1 MSTGKRRPPLG
12 LVSKVWGFVEEPKS
26 VTLVQA
32 LVVYVAAIVGG
43 ALTLFY
49 PPRTTSIILGDGLM
63 TIVAVLMIFGGAF
76 GVVTSIIGWWW
87 IERPLAVG
95 VLLIAGAGYTY
106 SVAEAQ
112 ALTDGNRWLQ
122 LSWLVIAGGGLV
134 IRYLRIRRANYD
146 PVN

>member
-1 MSTGKRRPPLG
+1 MVTAKRRPPLG

-32 LVVYVAAIVGG
+32 LIVYTAATAGG
-43 ALTLFY
+43 VLTLFH

-63 TIVAVLMIFGGAF
+63 TIIAALMIFSGAI
-76 GVVTSIIGWWW
+76 GIITAISGWWW
-87 IERPLAVG
+87 VERPLAVG
-95 VLLIAGAGYTY
+95 VLMVAGAGYTY
-106 SVAEAQ
+106 SVGEAQ
-112 ALTDGNRWLQ
+112 FLSDGNRWLQ